1 MDKIIEKKPKDTAND
16 TKEVNNLD
24 ATFNSYYLVNELA
37 IRLAKFQHSVFA
49 EIFNPEAGY
58 FHQDG
63 SFTIVPHNY
72 LQAKQ
77 MIANKGDYDKLPD
90 RVKQHLF
97 SVAAGI
103 FKDFMELT
111 LEHSLYPHQV
121 NFATERPPKIAEER
135 SSSDDQQKT
144 Q

>member
-1 MDKIIEKKPKDTAND
+1 MDKNVEKKPKNTAND
-16 TKEVNNLD
+16 AKEVNNLD

-37 IRLAKFQHSVFA
+37 IRLAKFQHTTFA
-49 EIFNPEAGY
+49 EIFNLEAGY
-58 FHQDG
+58 FNQDG

-72 LQAKQ
+72 MQAKQ
-77 MIANKGDYDKLPD
+77 LIANEGDYDKLPD
-90 RVKQHLF
+90 KVKQHLF
-97 SVAAGI
+97 STAASI

-121 NFATERPPKIAEER
+121 NFATERPPKIAEEK
-135 SSSDDQQKT
+135 SSLDDRQKK